1 MPIANM
7 RNGMVFSISIPEAQ
21 FKAAEQMAKAEN
33 RTMSELVREALRRYE
48 KERREETIAKYGKRA
63 GERGLTEADVVRIIK
78 EERAAGGKKDKPS
91 RS

>member
-1 MPIANM
+1 MADM
-7 RNGMVFSISIPEAQ
+7 RNSMVFSISIPEAQ

-48 KERREETIAKYGKRA
+48 KERRQETIAKYRKRA
-63 GERGLTEADVVRIIK
+63 EERGLTEADVVRIIK
-78 EERAAGGKKDKPS
+78 EVRAEEPRTKNKPS